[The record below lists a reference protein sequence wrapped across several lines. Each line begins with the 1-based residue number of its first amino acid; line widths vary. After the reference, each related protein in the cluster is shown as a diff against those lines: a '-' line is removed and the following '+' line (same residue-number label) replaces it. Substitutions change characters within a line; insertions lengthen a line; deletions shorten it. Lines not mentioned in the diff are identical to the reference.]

1 MKKLLLVTIVL
12 LGFGKINA
20 QEKVKE
26 DIKKGADAVEKEA
39 VKLYNQ
45 AKTGGFK
52 VGANIGLP
60 IQDAGDVSSFNYG
73 ADIAYLFEVME
84 NLEVGGLVGYTI
96 YNGDGKYE
104 VYDLSNGHGGIVVK
118 NYKDAGFVPISTTA
132 RYYFSNRKFFGGLD
146 LGYAI
151 NVSGDANG
159 GLFIRPKFGFN
170 FGKLTLIGSFQRI
183 SGGVDYFEGDVS
195 NVVKISGFT
204 SANFG
209 IEYGF

>member
-1 MKKLLLVTIVL
+1 MTA
-12 LGFGKINA
+12 INA
-20 QEKVKE
+20 QENESKSG
-26 DIKKGADAVEKEA
+26 IKKASDAVETEA

-52 VGANIGLP
+52 VGVNIGLP

-73 ADIAYLFEVME
+73 VDIAYLFEVME
-84 NLEVGGLVGYTI
+84 NLEVGGLVGYTV
-96 YNGDGKYE
+96 YNGDGEYD
-104 VYDLSNGHGGIVVK
+104 VYDGGEGIIVK

-132 RYYFSNRKFFGGLD
+132 RYYFSDRKFFGGLD

-151 NVSGDANG
+151 SVSGDADG

-170 FGKLTLIGSFQRI
+170 LGKITLIGSFQRI
-183 SGGVDYFEGDVS
+183 TGGVDYFEGDVS
-195 NVVKISGFT
+195 NVVKVSGFT

-209 IEYGF
+209 IEFGF

>member
-1 MKKLLLVTIVL
+1 MRKLLLVTIVL
-12 LGFGKINA
+12 LGFGIINA

-26 DIKKGADAVEKEA
+26 GIKKGADAVETEA

-52 VGANIGLP
+52 AGANIGLP
-60 IQDAGDVSSFNYG
+60 IQGASDVSSFNFG
-73 ADIAYLFEVME
+73 ADIAYLFEIME
-84 NLEVGGLVGYTI
+84 NLEVGGLVGYTV

-104 VYDLSNGHGGIVVK
+104 VYDGGEGVVVK

-159 GLFIRPKFGFN
+159 GLFVRPKFGFN
-170 FGKLTLIGSFQRI
+170 FGKITLIGSFQRI
-183 SGGVDYFEGDVS
+183 SGGVDYYEG
-195 NVVKISGFT
+195 NVNVFKISGFT